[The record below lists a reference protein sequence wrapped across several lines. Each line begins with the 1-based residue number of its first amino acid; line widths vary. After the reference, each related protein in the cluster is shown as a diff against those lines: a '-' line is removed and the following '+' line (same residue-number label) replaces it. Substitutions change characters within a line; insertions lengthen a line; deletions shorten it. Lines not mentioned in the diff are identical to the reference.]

1 MTILSG
7 TSNQPLAAE
16 ISASMSIP
24 LTEVEINT
32 FANGEKRVW
41 IKESLAGEDVVIVQS
56 LTHPTDEHIIEL
68 LLLIDAV
75 ERQGAKEVHVIIPWL
90 GYSLQDKVFRP
101 GEPIAVKVVANV
113 ISNSYVRRVYLMD
126 VHNTSTPGFFS
137 IPTTHLSASPLF
149 EAYAKENFDL
159 ANSVVASPDFGGLK
173 RARMFATALDLPLVH
188 IDKER
193 DLSSG
198 QITSAIL
205 HGNVKQKNVLI
216 YDDTI
221 QSGGTVKEAAEV
233 LKEKGAKEVHFM
245 ATHGPMVNK
254 AYSIIDNSE
263 IDSVIVTNSIEHEKE
278 HKKIHVV
285 DSSSVFV
292 NAIEQWF

>member
-90 GYSLQDKVFRP
+90 GYS
-101 GEPIAVKVVANV
+101 
-113 ISNSYVRRVYLMD
+113 
-126 VHNTSTPGFFS
+126 
-137 IPTTHLSASPLF
+137 
-149 EAYAKENFDL
+149 
-159 ANSVVASPDFGGLK
+159 
-173 RARMFATALDLPLVH
+173 
-188 IDKER
+188 
-193 DLSSG
+193 SG
-198 QITSAIL
+198 
-205 HGNVKQKNVLI
+205 
-216 YDDTI
+216 
-221 QSGGTVKEAAEV
+221 
-233 LKEKGAKEVHFM
+233 
-245 ATHGPMVNK
+245 
-254 AYSIIDNSE
+254 
-263 IDSVIVTNSIEHEKE
+263 
-278 HKKIHVV
+278 
-285 DSSSVFV
+285 
-292 NAIEQWF
+292 